1 MNGGTN
7 MILADKILSLRKKN
21 GWSQEE
27 LAEKLSVSR
36 QSISKW
42 ESTGSIPDINKIL
55 ELAKIFGVST
65 DYLLKDDLE
74 EVDYSDTSETDNFR
88 RVTLE
93 EATEFISIK
102 KEVGRRIALG
112 VSLCVL
118 SPVLLIL
125 LAGIAEEK
133 PWNLSISENTA
144 SGIGVVVLLLMVA
157 AAVSIFI
164 INGMK
169 LKRFEYLEKCDFELE
184 YGVSGIVKEKQ
195 RNFES
200 KHTRNIVIGV
210 VLCILCALPLIMAGV
225 SEAPDIIL
233 IALAALLLVVV
244 SAAAYLF
251 VTSGTVKESY
261 DKLLREGDY
270 DRAETENN
278 KKAAKLSGVYW
289 PIVVAIYLSWSFI
302 TNDWHISWIVFPVG
316 ALLFGGISAIFK
328 NND

>member
-1 MNGGTN
+1 

-27 LAEKLSVSR
+27 LAEKLNVSR

-74 EVDYSDTSETDNFR
+74 DVEYSDTGEVDNFR
-88 RVTLE
+88 RVSLT
-93 EATEFISIK
+93 EANEFINIK
-102 KEVGRRIALG
+102 KAVGKKIGLG
-112 VSLCVL
+112 VSLCIL

-125 LAGIAEEK
+125 LAGISDAE
-133 PWNLSISENTA
+133 PHYFNISEAAA
-144 SGIGVVVLLLMVA
+144 SGIGVVVFLMMVA
-157 AAVSIFI
+157 VAVSIFI
-164 INGMK
+164 INSMK
-169 LKRFEYLEKCDFELE
+169 TKRFEYLEKSEFELE

-195 RNFES
+195 RDFEG
-200 KHTRNIVIGV
+200 KYTRNIVIGV
-210 VLCILCALPLIMAGV
+210 VLCILCALPLIVAGV
-225 SEAPDIIL
+225 SGASDMMYL
-233 IALAALLLVVV
+233 VLTALLLAIV
-244 SAAAYLF
+244 SVAAYLF
-251 VTSGTVKESY
+251 VISSAVKESF

-270 DRAETENN
+270 DRAEVENN

-289 PIVVAIYLSWSFI
+289 PIIVAIYLGWSFI
-302 TNDWHISWIVFPVG
+302 SNAWDISWVVFPVA

-328 NND
+328 NNT

>member
-1 MNGGTN
+1 

-27 LAEKLSVSR
+27 LAEKMNVSR

-74 EVDYSDTSETDNFR
+74 EVDYSDTNDSDNSR
-88 RVTLE
+88 RVSLTQ
-93 EATEFISIK
+93 ANEFIEIK
-102 KEVGRRIALG
+102 KAVGKKIGLG
-112 VSLCVL
+112 VSLCIL
-118 SPVLLIL
+118 SPVLLIM
-125 LAGIAEEK
+125 LAGISEEK
-133 PWNLSISENTA
+133 PWNYNISEGA
-144 SGIGVVVLLLMVA
+144 AGGIGVVVMLLMVA

-195 RNFES
+195 RAFES
-200 KHTRNIVIGV
+200 KYTMNIVVGV
-210 VLCILCALPLIMAGV
+210 VLCILCVIPLIVAGASDA
-225 SEAPDIIL
+225 SEIIDT
-233 IALAALLLVVV
+233 ALVALLLVVV
-244 SAAAYLF
+244 SVAAYLF

-270 DRAETENN
+270 DRAEAENN

-289 PIVVAIYLSWSFI
+289 PIVVAIYLGWSLI
-302 TNDWHISWIVFPVG
+302 TNDWHITWVVFPVA
-316 ALLFGGISAIFK
+316 ALVFGGISSIFK
-328 NND
+328 KST